1 MSSKI
6 WKIIVKDD
14 LAKFEK
20 CLKEEEE
27 VNLNEYNKEGLTL
40 LLYGIEKGSIACCN
54 YLINDQN
61 VNIFLKDKKSKENAL
76 MKCMVIGH
84 DVITI
89 SKLLIEKNINVNE
102 KNRDGKTSLHI
113 ACEHNY
119 LKGIELLLKNKADIN
134 STDIQ
139 NNTPLITSI
148 KRNNEEAARLLIE
161 NNADINVKDKNMN
174 SVLHICAKEHL
185 CNVAQLILETKKV
198 DIKNCLNKENN
209 SPLHIAAKEN
219 LKNLCDLFLKY
230 NFDETLKNNN
240 DETYNDILKKHEE
253 NAAHKN
259 EEKENVYKEKELRK
273 RKNDE
278 QEMLKTDVYNFLKLY
293 NIESLAPK
301 FYKHSY
307 IYVDKAF
314 LQIQTIALK
323 KMNIS
328 KDERKLFYDAIDKYY
343 EQNEKEKNERDL
355 EYQRLLEE
363 QRKTKMLKYVA
374 QVVSLIFIFVF
385 IYSIV
390 ISIKRR
396 GQIFF

>member
-1 MSSKI
+1 MSSKV

-14 LAKFEK
+14 LPKFEK
-20 CLKEEEE
+20 CLKEDEE

-61 VNIFLKDKKSKENAL
+61 VNIFLKDKKYKENAL

-84 DVITI
+84 DAINI

-102 KNRDGKTSLHI
+102 KNKDGKTSLHI

-134 STDIQ
+134 STDSQ

-161 NNADINVKDKNMN
+161 NNADINVKDKNKN

-219 LKNLCDLFLKY
+219 LKTLCDLFIKY

-240 DETYNDILKKHEE
+240 NETYNDILKKHEE

-293 NIESLAPK
+293 NLESLAPQ
-301 FYKHSY
+301 FYKHNY
-307 IYVDKAF
+307 IYVDQAF

-323 KMNIS
+323 KMNIN
-328 KDERKLFYDAIDKYY
+328 KDERKLFYEAIDKYY

-363 QRKTKMLKYVA
+363 QKKTKILKYVA
-374 QVVSLIFIFVF
+374 QVVSLIFFFVF

-396 GQIFF
+396 GKIFF

>member
-20 CLKEEEE
+20 FLKEED

-40 LLYGIEKGSIACCN
+40 LLYGIEKGSIECCN
-54 YLINDQN
+54 YLINDRN
-61 VNIFLKDKKSKENAL
+61 VNIFLKDKKTKENAL
-76 MKCMVIGH
+76 MKCMVIGN
-84 DVITI
+84 DIINI
-89 SKLLIEKNINVNE
+89 S
-102 KNRDGKTSLHI
+102 
-113 ACEHNY
+113 
-119 LKGIELLLKNKADIN
+119 IELLLKNKADIN
-134 STDIQ
+134 STDSQ

-148 KRNNEEAARLLIE
+148 KRSNEEAARLLIE
-161 NNADINVKDKNMN
+161 NNADINIKDKNLN

-240 DETYNDILKKHEE
+240 NETYNDILKKHEE

-273 RKNDE
+273 RKNYE
-278 QEMLKTDVYNFLKLY
+278 QEMLKTDVSNFLKLY
-293 NIESLAPK
+293 NLESLASK
-301 FYKHSY
+301 FYKHNY
-307 IYVDKAF
+307 IYVDQAF

-328 KDERKLFYDAIDKYY
+328 KDERKLFYEAIDKYY
-343 EQNEKEKNERDL
+343 EQNEKEKNEKDL

-363 QRKTKMLKYVA
+363 QKKTKILKYVA
-374 QVVSLIFIFVF
+374 HVYSYIGKTAWANIFLN
-385 IYSIV
+385 YH
-390 ISIKRR
+390 IKKQRK
-396 GQIFF
+396 I